1 MTENDVPEGY
11 ELRRAL
17 LPPRDRWFWFLEPN
31 ERSGYFWTR
40 DAAIADAHRHKQER
54 ESGRE

>member
-11 ELRRAL
+11 ELRRVL

-40 DAAIADAHRHKQER
+40 DAAIADAHRHKRER
-54 ESGRE
+54 EQG